1 MQEII
6 LTIGE
11 WTNKQLAD
19 FFGIKEATF
28 RSKRIQKLKALQ
40 DYAEFEV
47 LRGKVNITK
56 VKEAVPYCPKRQM
69 FYKTIGELVDKT
81 WSSNGFDTVVN
92 VADKIKDDPRLAG
105 LSFSTVQYYVRK
117 YHTENFGSPKRKDG
131 GKKGFCKFKWGKR
144 DINRFKQ
151 PQYFTEEEE
160 KYYNALIEKAYGVDP
175 EYEAEKEAILQSYK
189 ETDAEYIEFQKEDKE
204 RHNELWKNIVEQ
216 GMYDKYSILLIKG
229 TQDEWLAWMQQNKG
243 E

>member
-1 MQEII
+1 MEII
-6 LTIGE
+6 LTEGI

-19 FFGIKEATF
+19 FFGVQEKTF
-28 RSKRIQKLKALQ
+28 RNSRIQKLKALQ

-69 FYKTIGELVDKT
+69 IYKIISELVDKT
-81 WSSNGFDTVVN
+81 WSLNGFDTVVN

-105 LSFSTVQYYVRK
+105 LSPSTVQYYVRK

-131 GKKGFCKFKWGKR
+131 GKKGFCRFKWGKR

-160 KYYNALIEKAYGVDP
+160 KYYNELIGKAYGVDP

-189 ETDAEYIEFQKEDKE
+189 ETDTEYIEFQKEDKE
-204 RHNELWKNIVEQ
+204 RHSELWKNIVEQ
-216 GMYDKYSILLIKG
+216 GMYDKYNILLIKG
-229 TQDEWLAWMQQNKG
+229 TQDEWLAWTQGGK
-243 E
+243 

>member
-1 MQEII
+1 MEII
-6 LTIGE
+6 LTEGI

-19 FFGIKEATF
+19 FFGVQEKTF
-28 RSKRIQKLKALQ
+28 RNSRIQKLKALQ

-69 FYKTIGELVDKT
+69 IYKTIGELVDKT

-92 VADKIKDDPRLAG
+92 VADKIKDDPRLVE
-105 LSFSTVQYYVRK
+105 LSFNTIQYYVRK

-160 KYYNALIEKAYGVDP
+160 KYYNELIGKAYGVDL

-216 GMYDKYSILLIKG
+216 GMYDKYNILLIKG
-229 TQDEWLAWMQQNKG
+229 TQDEWRAWIQQSK
-243 E
+243 EE